1 MKVILNQDVPK
12 IGRKYE
18 THDVADGFA
27 HNYLLPRKLAD
38 FATKEA
44 IARVSL
50 AKSLHDEQ
58 LQLNETGLIK
68 QLKKLSESEIKL
80 VEKANEKGHLFAG
93 IHAEELQTAIKEQV
107 GIDMPVT
114 YIVLAKP
121 IKEVGEHTVQIV
133 IQDKKSSLKVMVS
146 SPEGTE
152 SE

>member
-18 THDVADGFA
+18 THEVADGFA

-38 FATKEA
+38 FATKAA

-58 LQLNETGLIK
+58 LQLNETELIK

-80 VEKANEKGHLFAG
+80 EEKANEKGHLFAG
-93 IHAEELQTAIKEQV
+93 IHAEELQIAIKEQV
-107 GIDMPVT
+107 GIDMPTT
-114 YIVLAKP
+114 YIILAKP
-121 IKEVGEHTVQIV
+121 IKEVGEHVVEIAV
-133 IQDKKSSLKVMVS
+133 QDKKASLTVVVS
-146 SPEGTE
+146 SPESTE
-152 SE
+152 EK